1 MIKNLHPFV
10 LFIYFFYVIFTSVF
24 TFNPLFLLPA
34 LFGALLLLIK
44 LDGVK
49 IIKVSFAYVIIF
61 ILIALSNPLFSHNGA
76 TVLFFINDSRI
87 TLESLVY
94 GICAA
99 LMIVSALVWFNCF
112 NKVFDSEKIMYLL
125 GRVFP
130 KLALVFS
137 MTLNFIPRMI
147 TEFKS
152 IYNAQKSVKQS
163 RIKRYTGSF
172 SAVITRSMENS
183 IVTSDSM
190 NARGYMLK
198 GKTFFHRYKFS
209 AVDAIY
215 LCVFTVLFAL
225 SIVWKSDVTFYPVI
239 QMNLTSLNYIS
250 VIAFTVLTVLPFVLE
265 VKEALKWKL
274 FLSKI

>member
-10 LFIYFFYVIFTSVF
+10 LFVYFFYVIFTAVF

-34 LFGALLLLIK
+34 LFGALLLLII

-49 IIKVSFAYVIIF
+49 ILKVSIAYFIIF

-87 TLESLVY
+87 TLESLLY

-99 LMIVSALVWFNCF
+99 LMIVSALMWFNCF
-112 NKVFDSEKIMYLL
+112 NKVFDSEKIMYLI
-125 GRVFP
+125 GRIFP

-137 MTLNFIPRMI
+137 MTLNFIPQMI
-147 TEFKS
+147 KEFKS
-152 IYNAQKSVKQS
+152 INNAQKSVDQS

-183 IVTSDSM
+183 IITSDSM

-198 GKTFFHRYKFS
+198 GRTFFHRYRFS
-209 AVDAIY
+209 ATDAIY
-215 LCVFTVLFAL
+215 LCVFTALFVL
-225 SIVWKSDVTFYPVI
+225 SIIWKSEIVFYPVI
-239 QMNLTSLNYIS
+239 QMNLTTLNYIS
-250 VIAFTVLTVLPFVLE
+250 VITYMILVLLPFMLE

-274 FLSKI
+274 LLSKI

>member
-76 TVLFFINDSRI
+76 TVLFFINDSHI

-125 GRVFP
+125 GRIFP

>member
-1 MIKNLHPFV
+1 MINNLHPFV
-10 LFIYFFYVIFTSVF
+10 LFIYFLYVIFIAVF
-24 TFNPLFLLPA
+24 TFNPFFLIPA

-44 LDGVK
+44 LDGLKTV
-49 IIKVSFAYVIIF
+49 KVSIAYFIIF
-61 ILIALSNPLFSHNGA
+61 IIIALSNPLFSHNGV

-87 TLESLVY
+87 TFESLMY

-112 NKVFDSEKIMYLL
+112 HKIFDSEKITYLL
-125 GRVFP
+125 GRLFP

-137 MTLNFIPRMI
+137 MTLSFIPRMI
-147 TEFKS
+147 KDFKS
-152 IYNAQKSVKQS
+152 INNSQKSIKQS

-198 GKTFFHRYKFS
+198 GRTFFHRYQFTVTD
-209 AVDAIY
+209 AVY
-215 LCVFTVLFAL
+215 LCVFTALFVLSL
-225 SIVWKSDVTFYPVI
+225 IWKSEVNFYPVI
-239 QMNLTSLNYIS
+239 QMNINVMNYLS
-250 VIAFTVLTVLPFVLE
+250 VIAYMILALLPFVLE

-274 FLSKI
+274 SLSKI

>member
-10 LFIYFFYVIFTSVF
+10 LFIYFFYVIFTAVF

-125 GRVFP
+125 GRIFP

>member
-10 LFIYFFYVIFTSVF
+10 LFAYFFFVIFTAVF

-44 LDGVK
+44 LDGIKTVK
-49 IIKVSFAYVIIF
+49 VLIAYIIIF

-87 TLESLVY
+87 TFESLVY

-99 LMIVSALVWFNCF
+99 LMIVSALMWFNCF

-125 GRVFP
+125 GRIFP

-137 MTLNFIPRMI
+137 MTLGFIPRMI
-147 TEFKS
+147 KDFKS
-152 IYNAQKSVKQS
+152 INNAQKSVKQS
-163 RIKRYTGSF
+163 RIKRYIGSF

-183 IVTSDSM
+183 IITSDSM

-198 GKTFFHRYKFS
+198 GRTFFHRYRFTVTD
-209 AVDAIY
+209 AVY
-215 LCVFTVLFAL
+215 LCIFSILFVLSL
-225 SIVWKSDVTFYPVI
+225 LWKSEVTFYPVI
-239 QMNLTSLNYIS
+239 QMNLTALNCIS
-250 VIAFTVLTVLPFVLE
+250 VISYFILAILPFILE
-265 VKEALKWKL
+265 AKEALKWKL
-274 FLSKI
+274 SLSKI